1 MGRFGKLVGLR
12 KIREEADGL
21 AYSRILARIETF
33 RGKINH
39 LKQETADG
47 HQMVVDQV
55 AEGTDHGSFNFDN
68 FFRGQQ
74 WRIQKLTEKIALAQL
89 EADAAQ
95 KVWFASRIKLKQMES
110 MAAKE
115 TVRHKEKM
123 RHIENKE
130 LDMIGIVQS
139 QLRS

>member
-1 MGRFGKLVGLR
+1 MGRFAKLVGLR

-21 AYSRILARIETF
+21 AYSRILARIDAF
-33 RGKINH
+33 NRKIYN
-39 LKQETADG
+39 LERETAEG

-55 AEGTDHGSFNFDN
+55 AKGMAPGSFNFDN

-74 WRIQKLTEKIALAQL
+74 WRIQKIREKIAMAQV
-89 EADAAQ
+89 EAEAAK

-110 MAAKE
+110 MAEKE
-115 TVRHKEKM
+115 AVRHKEKM
-123 RHIENKE
+123 RLTENKE
-130 LDMIGIVQS
+130 LDMVGIVQS